1 MNEAQ
6 RGITVKMNIRTIRI
20 IKTLGVVFAILAVIS
35 VRFILRDTVTNTR
48 DYYLLDDKISVTY
61 DVETIYNPLTQKY
74 DAVGEITIE
83 GYEFVIDTLT
93 KKDSITFDFESTGLH
108 TNSVIPDK
116 EVYTI
121 IRYSIPI
128 DYYIQITEPVGMIID
143 DDYQKSAEGYV
154 VITYRSEVGDTYV
167 SK

>member
-1 MNEAQ
+1 M
-6 RGITVKMNIRTIRI
+6 KS
-20 IKTLGVVFAILAVIS
+20 LGVVFAILAVIS
-35 VRFILRDTVTNTR
+35 VRFILRDSVTNTR

-74 DAVGEITIE
+74 DAVGEVTID
-83 GYEFVIDTLT
+83 GYEFVVDYEVL
-93 KKDSITFDFESTGLH
+93 DSITFDFESSGLH

-128 DYYIQITEPVGMIID
+128 DYYIQITEPVGTIID
-143 DDYQKSAEGYV
+143 DDYQNSANGNV
-154 VITYRSEVGDTYV
+154 VITYRSKVGDAYV

>member
-1 MNEAQ
+1 M
-6 RGITVKMNIRTIRI
+6 KS
-20 IKTLGVVFAILAVIS
+20 LGVVFAILAVIS
-35 VRFILRDTVTNTR
+35 VRFILRDSVTNTR

-74 DAVGEITIE
+74 DAVGEVTID
-83 GYEFVIDTLT
+83 GYDFVIDSLT
-93 KKDSITFDFESTGLH
+93 KKDSVTFDFESTGLH

-121 IRYSIPI
+121 TRYSIPI
-128 DYYIQITEPVGMIID
+128 NYNIQITEPVGMLID
-143 DDYQKSAEGYV
+143 DDYQNNAKGYV
-154 VITYRSEVGDTYV
+154 TITYRSNRGGDTYV

>member
-1 MNEAQ
+1 M
-6 RGITVKMNIRTIRI
+6 KS
-20 IKTLGVVFAILAVIS
+20 LGVVFAILAVIS
-35 VRFILRDTVTNTR
+35 VRFILRDSVTNTR

-74 DAVGEITIE
+74 NAVGEVTID
-83 GYEFVIDTLT
+83 GYEFVVDYEVL
-93 KKDSITFDFESTGLH
+93 DSITFDFESTGLH

-128 DYYIQITEPVGMIID
+128 DYYIQITEPVGTIID
-143 DDYQKSAEGYV
+143 DDYQKSAEGNV
-154 VITYRSEVGDTYV
+154 VITYRSKVGDAYV

>member
-1 MNEAQ
+1 M
-6 RGITVKMNIRTIRI
+6 KS
-20 IKTLGVVFAILAVIS
+20 LGVVFAILAVIS
-35 VRFILRDTVTNTR
+35 VRFILRDSVTNTR

-74 DAVGEITIE
+74 DAVGEVTID
-83 GYEFVIDTLT
+83 GYEFVVDYEVL
-93 KKDSITFDFESTGLH
+93 DSITFDFESTGLH

-128 DYYIQITEPVGMIID
+128 DYYIQITEPVGTIID
-143 DDYQKSAEGYV
+143 DDYQKSAEGNV
-154 VITYRSEVGDTYV
+154 VITYRSKVGDAYV

>member
-1 MNEAQ
+1 M
-6 RGITVKMNIRTIRI
+6 
-20 IKTLGVVFAILAVIS
+20 AVIS
-35 VRFILRDTVTNTR
+35 VRFILRDSVTNTR

-74 DAVGEITIE
+74 DAVGEVTID
-83 GYEFVIDTLT
+83 GYDFVIDSLT
-93 KKDSITFDFESTGLH
+93 KKDSVTFDFESTGLH

-121 IRYSIPI
+121 TRYSIPI
-128 DYYIQITEPVGMIID
+128 NYNIQITEPVGMIID
-143 DDYQKSAEGYV
+143 DDYQNNAKGYV
-154 VITYRSEVGDTYV
+154 TITYRSNRGGDTYV

>member
-1 MNEAQ
+1 M
-6 RGITVKMNIRTIRI
+6 KS
-20 IKTLGVVFAILAVIS
+20 LGVVFAILAVIS
-35 VRFILRDTVTNTR
+35 VRFILRDSVTNTR

-74 DAVGEITIE
+74 DAVGEVTID
-83 GYEFVIDTLT
+83 GYDFVIDSLT
-93 KKDSITFDFESTGLH
+93 KKDSVTFDFESTGLH

-121 IRYSIPI
+121 TRYSIPI
-128 DYYIQITEPVGMIID
+128 NYNIQITEPVGMIID
-143 DDYQKSAEGYV
+143 DDYQNNAKGYV
-154 VITYRSEVGDTYV
+154 TITYRSNRGGDTYV

>member
-1 MNEAQ
+1 M
-6 RGITVKMNIRTIRI
+6 
-20 IKTLGVVFAILAVIS
+20 AVIS
-35 VRFILRDTVTNTR
+35 VRFILRDSVTNTR

-74 DAVGEITIE
+74 NAVGEVTID
-83 GYEFVIDTLT
+83 GYEFVVDYEVL
-93 KKDSITFDFESTGLH
+93 DSITFDFESSGLH

-128 DYYIQITEPVGMIID
+128 DYYIQITEPVGTIID
-143 DDYQKSAEGYV
+143 DDYQNSADGNV
-154 VITYRSEVGDTYV
+154 VITYRSKVGDAYV

>member
-1 MNEAQ
+1 MS
-6 RGITVKMNIRTIRI
+6 RGEFTVTNKSAIRSLKAAGVVLVMITVIIVRI
-20 IKTLGVVFAILAVIS
+20 L
-35 VRFILRDTVTNTR
+35 LRSSVTNTR

-74 DAVGEITIE
+74 DAVGEVTID
-83 GYEFVIDTLT
+83 GYDFVIDSLT
-93 KKDSITFDFESTGLH
+93 KKDSVTFDFESSGLH

-128 DYYIQITEPVGMIID
+128 NYYIQITEPVGMIID
-143 DDYQKSAEGYV
+143 DDYQKSAEGNV
-154 VITYRSEVGDTYV
+154 VITYRSEVGDAYV